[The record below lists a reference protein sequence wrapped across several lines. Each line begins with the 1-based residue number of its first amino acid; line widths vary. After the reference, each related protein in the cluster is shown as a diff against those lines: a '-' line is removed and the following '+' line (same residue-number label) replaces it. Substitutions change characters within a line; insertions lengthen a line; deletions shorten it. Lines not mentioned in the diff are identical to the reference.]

1 MAIFRSFSEIV
12 STMIQRLRLTQPNL
26 DTKPGTVSRDLFV
39 DIPAD
44 QIARLYSAINLV
56 SEKQSLAT
64 TSGRD
69 LDKLAAN
76 FGISRSTGSAATGIV
91 VFCTNSIVAD
101 IPIPSGTLV
110 TARNGATYNTVGNF
124 VMSPSDKSRLEAN
137 ANRVGKSL
145 GIAGINAR
153 YVIEVPVQAVRPG
166 TTGNV
171 STLQVVSTNL
181 DGPVSVTNLTSMTGG
196 AGSETDNSFRSRILS
211 VFSGANIGTSAGYRN
226 ALIGVD
232 GVADALVVEPGS
244 SLMLRDG
251 SETIELDNGDNR
263 VINSGTGGKVDAYI
277 LGRKIQEVN
286 ESFIFTDL
294 SGVGDA
300 SDERNDHVL
309 GQVGQDLTRTSEE
322 RRVLAFSSGSVPAQP
337 VDSIV
342 SVSGSSS
349 GLLEEQYT
357 DDLGNVRGN
366 YILEK
371 DMNPETGGS
380 PFGFDKIRFISN
392 VKEVDSESVS
402 KRELFGIDPLVFN
415 EVDYIKQVYTDINES
430 GENSRVSEAGSNYIR
445 LLHYPVVKVS
455 KVVNK
460 TTGEIYSVTSQNLGP
475 SGLNDDGVIEISG
488 RSLPSSA
495 DILSVDYVW
504 RHIFDP
510 NSDYAGNKNVGQF
523 FDNKSVDAID
533 WSSPGGVF
541 EEESLISLSDDSLV
555 YEVSLSNKINRP
567 ISVYLKT
574 ISATQ
579 VLEVGKVGNT
589 ALVGAVLSPEESSI
603 DNIIS
608 VKRSSDGLELYK
620 TEAGDESFEA
630 RTIYFPSDS
639 QCSIGDEITVEYN
652 KVELFDM
659 DGGDGSFYGSK
670 ITLPSKSFLD
680 SVDLYKKVQEAYFAG
695 DSVFATYVS
704 DSSVIIPETDL
715 AGLPVVSIDASN
727 RLVGGDIID
736 PELSNQPVFYTFNDS
751 GERASIQRDGA
762 AMIAVSAQ
770 GIPSPGKVKIEGETL
785 DRLLLEVTVGLSF
798 SGLSIDLSSYL
809 KEYYG
814 KTTLPKDMGIAK
826 INRVVKLNSSG
837 EVEHEF
843 NVFGA
848 ALKNINYSI
857 GASKLNL
864 DLSDFKVTLPETPKN
879 SSISLSSSDK
889 VLLDVV
895 VYKEDDFEE
904 VYFSTPAR
912 KISTK
917 RFGRVSRVSVSS
929 GFRSAA
935 GGLSGRVALDAFT
948 QPSIGNRYFVDYAFL
963 APKEGERITV
973 SYNVNKLIVDATSEV
988 ERVRP
993 ITADILIKEAEEL
1006 LVDVSGTILINDDAL
1021 SESSRIVESV
1031 INSVTNI
1038 LSTSRLGAT
1047 IDYSD
1052 IISAAATQNGVDSV
1066 NVSLFNENGKTGRKA
1081 FVKSLDNQ
1089 TISPGK
1095 VEFEAVSRS
1104 KFRIN

>member
-76 FGISRSTGSAATGIV
+76 FGISRSTGSASTGIV

-110 TARNGATYNTVGNF
+110 TARNGATYNTIGNF
-124 VMSPSDKSRLEAN
+124 VMSASDKSRLEAN
-137 ANRVGKSL
+137 ANRVSKSL

-153 YVIEVPVQAVRPG
+153 YVIEVPVQSVRPG

-171 STLQVVSTNL
+171 STLQIVSTNL
-181 DGPVSVTNLTSMTGG
+181 DGPASVTNLTSMTGG

-226 ALIGVD
+226 ALIGVT

-251 SETIELDNGDNR
+251 SETIELDNGENR

-300 SDERNDHVL
+300 SDERNDHIL

-349 GLLEEQYT
+349 GLLTEQYT
-357 DDLGNVRGN
+357 DSLGIIRGN
-366 YILEK
+366 YVLEK

-380 PFGFDKIRFISN
+380 PFGFDRIRFTSN
-392 VKEVDSESVS
+392 VKEVDSESIS
-402 KRELFGIDPLVFN
+402 KRELFGIDALVFN
-415 EVDYIKQVYTDINES
+415 EVDNIKQVYTDINES
-430 GENSRVSEAGSNYIR
+430 GENSAVSQAGSNYIR
-445 LLHYPVVKVS
+445 LLHHPVVKVS
-455 KVVNK
+455 KVINK
-460 TTGEIYSVTSQNLGP
+460 TTGEIYSVISQNLGS
-475 SGLNDDGVIEISG
+475 SGLNEEGIIEITG

-504 RHIFDP
+504 RHVFDP
-510 NSDYAGNKNVGQF
+510 NSDYAGNKNAGQF
-523 FDNKSVDAID
+523 FDKNSVDAID
-533 WSSPGGVF
+533 WSSPGGIF
-541 EEESLISLSDDSLV
+541 EEESLISLSDDGLI
-555 YEVSLSNKINRP
+555 YEVSLSNIVNRP
-567 ISVYLKT
+567 LEVFLKT
-574 ISATQ
+574 TATSE
-579 VLEVGKVGNT
+579 VSEVGVVGST
-589 ALVGAVLSPEESSI
+589 ALVGAVLLPEEQSI

-608 VKRSSDGLELYK
+608 IRRKSDNLELYK
-620 TEAGDESFEA
+620 TESSDGSFEA
-630 RTIYFPSDS
+630 RTIYFSSDS
-639 QCSIGDEITVEYN
+639 QCSIGDEIIVDYN
-652 KVELFDM
+652 KIELFGL
-659 DGGDGSFYGSK
+659 DGSDGSFYGTK
-670 ITLPSKSFLD
+670 ITLPSKSFLT
-680 SVDLYKKVQEAYFAG
+680 SSDLHKSVQEAYFAG
-695 DSVFATYVS
+695 DPVFSTYVS
-704 DSSVIIPETDL
+704 DTAVIVPEADL
-715 AGLPVVSIDASN
+715 ASLPIVSIESSN
-727 RLVGGDIID
+727 RLVGADVTD
-736 PELSNQPVFYTFNDS
+736 PELSNQPIFYSFTPS
-751 GERASIQRDGA
+751 GEKDLIQRYGA
-762 AMIAVSAQ
+762 ALIAVSAQ
-770 GIPSPGKVKIEGETL
+770 SIPSPGKVKVEGETL
-785 DRLLLEVTVGLSF
+785 DRLGVEVTAGLAMK
-798 SGLSIDLSSYL
+798 GLTIDLEPYL

-814 KTTLPKDMGIAK
+814 KTTLPKDMGIARL
-826 INRVVKLNSSG
+826 NRVIKLNDHG

-843 NVFGA
+843 NVFGTS
-848 ALKNINYSI
+848 LGNTDYSI
-857 GASKLNL
+857 GASKL
-864 DLSDFKVTLPETPKN
+864 DQELSKFEASLPETSKN
-879 SSISLSSSDK
+879 SSIALSSSDK
-889 VLLDVV
+889 VLLDIVI
-895 VYKEDDFEE
+895 YKEADFEE
-904 VYFSTPAR
+904 IYFSSSAR

-917 RFGRVSRVSVSS
+917 RFARVSRVSVSS
-929 GFRSAA
+929 GFRSTG
-935 GGLSGRVALDAFT
+935 GGLSGRLSLSSFT
-948 QPSIGNRYFVDYAFL
+948 QPTVGERYFVDYAFS
-963 APKEGERITV
+963 APKEGERVTV

-1031 INSVTNI
+1031 VNSVTNL
-1038 LSTSRLGAT
+1038 LSTSRLGAI

-1089 TISPGK
+1089 TISPG
-1095 VEFEAVSRS
+1095 VIRFDAVARS